1 MLAAALL
8 APRAG
13 VAQPPDSAPP
23 PARERF
29 WIRPVASLLV
39 PGMGQLLGHADR
51 GAIYIATELY
61 GLSRFIQVTH
71 DARRERDR
79 YRDLAFVVARRG
91 LAGMVR
97 RDTVFEYYETLERFT
112 ASGGYDT
119 DAGPAFVPES
129 DPTTYNG
136 SVWLLARRT
145 FWTDPNSP
153 PDPSSPEY
161 QRALQFY
168 QTHAVGPDF
177 RWSWRDAS
185 LEQEVFRETIR
196 RSDNAFRSA
205 QNQLGILLANHVLSM
220 VDALIS
226 SRFTAAARRP
236 AALRASVGRPAVV
249 ELRLAF

>member
-1 MLAAALL
+1 
-8 APRAG
+8 
-13 VAQPPDSAPP
+13 
-23 PARERF
+23 
-29 WIRPVASLLV
+29 
-39 PGMGQLLGHADR
+39 MGQLLGHADR
-51 GAIYIATELY
+51 GAIYIASELY
-61 GLSRFIQVTH
+61 GLSRFLQLTH
-71 DARRERDR
+71 DGRREGDR
-79 YRDLAFVVARRG
+79 FRELAFEVAQRG
-91 LAGMVR
+91 FTGGAAR

-112 ASGGYDT
+112 SSGQFDR

-145 FWTDPNSP
+145 FWADPNAP

-168 QTHAVGPDF
+168 QAHAVGPAF
-177 RWSWRDAS
+177 LWSWRDAS

-220 VDALIS
+220 VDALVS
-226 SRFTAAARRP
+226 SRFTAAAHRP
-236 AALRASVGRPAVV
+236 AAVRTTVGRLSVV
-249 ELRLAF
+249 ELRVAF